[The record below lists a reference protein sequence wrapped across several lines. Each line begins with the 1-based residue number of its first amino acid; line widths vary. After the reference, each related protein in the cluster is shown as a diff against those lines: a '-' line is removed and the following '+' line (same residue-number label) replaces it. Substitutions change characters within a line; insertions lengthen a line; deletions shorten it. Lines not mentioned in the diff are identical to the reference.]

1 MNKTL
6 KNSIIVIIAF
16 LIYYFLR
23 RYFKEILDYIDII
36 IKLPI
41 LSYFITYVVLGI
53 PIFIG
58 TIVIHKDRRIFSHL
72 GLKSNL
78 IHGAL
83 FALLCSLPMFA
94 GGMIFF
100 SPNHEITITKIVIV
114 AIFAGI
120 FEELYYRGFLF
131 GQIFRYT
138 KIGFIPAIIL
148 GAILFAS
155 GHLYQ
160 SNEISILVGILVTTF
175 LGAVFFAWLFVE
187 WQYNLWVP
195 IFLHIFM
202 NLSWEMFSVSENAL
216 GDIESNIF
224 RGITIAM
231 AIIVT
236 IIYKRHKKIKL
247 EVNKKT
253 LIWK

>member
-16 LIYYFLR
+16 LIYYSLR
-23 RYFKEILDYIDII
+23 RYSKEILDQIDIV

-53 PIFIG
+53 PIFMG
-58 TIVIHKDRRIFSHL
+58 TIVIHGDLRIFRHL

-100 SPNHEITITKIVIV
+100 SLNHETTINQIVI
-114 AIFAGI
+114 AALFAGI

-148 GAILFAS
+148 GAILFAL

-160 SNEISILVGILVTTF
+160 STEISILIGVFITTF
-175 LGAVFFAWLFVE
+175 LGAIFFAWLFVE
-187 WQYNLWVP
+187 WQYNLWIPV
-195 IFLHIFM
+195 FLHTFM

-216 GDIESNIF
+216 GDVKSNIF

-253 LIWK
+253 LIWR